1 MNNAQQKESHIA
13 LGDKSFLMLM
23 AIIQSLLDLVD
34 FYMNRFPADTPSGR
48 IKHEQLD
55 LAVKTFGT
63 LPYQLA
69 SVIGKWKKGEE
80 RLLSQM
86 GVELDLLNELQATID
101 STILFLDREQID
113 TSNVGHAESQE
124 AIATLIRV
132 NRVLN

>member
-1 MNNAQQKESHIA
+1 
-13 LGDKSFLMLM
+13 
-23 AIIQSLLDLVD
+23 
-34 FYMNRFPADTPSGR
+34 
-48 IKHEQLD
+48 
-55 LAVKTFGT
+55 
-63 LPYQLA
+63 
-69 SVIGKWKKGEE
+69 
-80 RLLSQM
+80 M